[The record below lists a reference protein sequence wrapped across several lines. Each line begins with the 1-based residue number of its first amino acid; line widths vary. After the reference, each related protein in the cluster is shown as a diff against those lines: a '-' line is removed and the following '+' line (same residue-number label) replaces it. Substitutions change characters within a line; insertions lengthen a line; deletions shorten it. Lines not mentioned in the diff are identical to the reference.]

1 MKTAFSHCFFPAPTP
16 PRHWDELMLDEA
28 CRRLLDEVSLPG
40 WAPGGRVEFKRT
52 LVVSFFFKFYLQVL
66 QELKNLVK
74 PFPVPVSALA
84 FMGSWQHKLPPSP
97 LLLQTVLWA
106 TCQFQLFLLPGFSP
120 SGLLRGEAQDA
131 RLSLVHRCLP
141 SALSRET

>member
-1 MKTAFSHCFFPAPTP
+1 METAFSHWFLPAPNP
-16 PRHWDELMLDEA
+16 PRQWDELMLDEA

-66 QELKNLVK
+66 QELKKLIK

-84 FMGSWQHKLPPSP
+84 
-97 LLLQTVLWA
+97 LWA
-106 TCQFQLFLLPGFSP
+106 PGSISSHLPRSFCKLSVPAFP
-120 SGLLRGEAQDA
+120 SSWVQPFRVTVG
-131 RLSLVHRCLP
+131 
-141 SALSRET
+141 